1 MGARSGV
8 LWGTALALAGIVVVP
23 AVAHDREPPIISI
36 PTNGANSSS
45 RAGLLT
51 LLETLRGI
59 REQLRSIENQVEIE
73 NHRISRLRQQQ
84 QAFFSDFDRRL
95 RDLQAGKAQPAAPP
109 SPPAVTAPQA
119 APGTSAAGSGT
130 GIVVVPP
137 DNNAAV
143 APPATG
149 QGAPASASTAASQPP
164 ASAEP
169 AVSRQTKKPAK
180 EMYNK
185 AFNLLRTGRY
195 RHAVAAF
202 QAFLQAYP
210 KDKRAAKA
218 QYWVAETDYVERDY
232 PHAEKA
238 FKTLVTR
245 YPKSRKV
252 PNALLKMGYI
262 AKWQG
267 HPNKART
274 IWKALIAQYPKAMA
288 AQVAHNSLTNLGA
301 KGKK

>member
-1 MGARSGV
+1 MGARSRV
-8 LWGTALALAGIVVVP
+8 LWGTALALAGIVVIP

-45 RAGLLT
+45 RAGLLS

-59 REQLRSIENQVEIE
+59 RQQLRSIENQVEIE

-84 QAFFSDFDRRL
+84 QAFFGHFDQQL
-95 RDLQAGKAQPAAPP
+95 RSLRTGKTAPEA
-109 SPPAVTAPQA
+109 SPPGAAAPQA
-119 APGTSAAGSGT
+119 GPGPSAAADGA
-130 GIVVVPP
+130 GIVVIPP

-143 APPATG
+143 TPPATHA
-149 QGAPASASTAASQPP
+149 GASGVATSPSASEAVAGSAS
-164 ASAEP
+164 SA
-169 AVSRQTKKPAK
+169 QPAK
-180 EMYNK
+180 EMYDQ

-195 RHAVAAF
+195 RHAVASF
-202 QAFLQAYP
+202 QAFLHAHP
-210 KDKRAAKA
+210 TNKRAAKA

-238 FKTLVTR
+238 FKTLVRR
-245 YPKSRKV
+245 YPKSKKV

-274 IWKALIAQYPKAMA
+274 IWEGLIAKYPKAMA

>member
-8 LWGTALALAGIVVVP
+8 LWGTALALAGIIVVP

-36 PTNGANSSS
+36 PTNGANPSS
-45 RAGLLT
+45 RAGLLS

-84 QAFFSDFDRRL
+84 QAFFGHFDRRL
-95 RDLQAGKAQPAAPP
+95 RDLQAGKAAPGAPP

-119 APGTSAAGSGT
+119 VPGSGAAGGGA
-130 GIVVVPP
+130 GIVVIPP
-137 DNNAAV
+137 DNNAAA

-149 QGAPASASTAASQPP
+149 KGAPASASTAGSQPST
-164 ASAEP
+164 SAGS
-169 AVSRQTKKPAK
+169 AVSSQHKPAK

-288 AQVAHNSLTNLGA
+288 AQVAHNSLTNLGT

>member
-1 MGARSGV
+1 M
-8 LWGTALALAGIVVVP
+8 AGVVVAP
-23 AVAHDREPPIISI
+23 AIAHDREPPIISI

-45 RAGLLT
+45 RAGILT
-51 LLETLRGI
+51 LLETLHGI
-59 REQLRSIENQVEIE
+59 RQQLRSIENQVEIE

-84 QAFFSDFDRRL
+84 QAFFADFDRRL
-95 RDLQAGKAQPAAPP
+95 RHLQAGKVAAGAEPQSPPGAAAPQTGSGP
-109 SPPAVTAPQA
+109 
-119 APGTSAAGSGT
+119 SAAGSGS
-130 GIVVVPP
+130 GIVVIPP
-137 DNNAAV
+137 DNNPAV
-143 APPATG
+143 VS
-149 QGAPASASTAASQPP
+149 ASAAKGVAASVSGVGSQPE
-164 ASAEP
+164 AGEAGAGLALS
-169 AVSRQTKKPAK
+169 SNDKPAK

-185 AFNLLRTGRY
+185 AFNFLRTGRY

-202 QAFLQAYP
+202 QVFLRAYP
-210 KDKRAAKA
+210 QDKRAAKA

-232 PHAEKA
+232 PHAKKA
-238 FKTLVTR
+238 FKALVTH
-245 YPKSRKV
+245 YPKSKKV

-288 AQVAHNSLTNLGA
+288 AEVARNSLTNLGS